1 MLVVRLA
8 PTSALAVVVVLQ
20 ACCIPTDAGRIV
32 AVRGAP
38 PAAWASFFDAEG
50 IYTCDGGARK
60 LAKNQ
65 VNDDFCDCDDGT
77 DEPGTAACALVD
89 GQASFFCRN
98 DGFPSATVFASHV
111 NDGVCDCCDGSDEW
125 NSGATCSNTCAAA
138 AAASGDDARK
148 EAALDPVKMRLGAL
162 ARKSF
167 VAGARA
173 ARESGELF
181 DEPGVFGSDD
191 AYYALKGQCYDIVS
205 GVFTYTVCPFGKSFQ
220 SEMRKKTKEWEA
232 GKHEILIGNWA
243 GFDSAEP
250 HTMIFS
256 GGEKCSDTLSRSLR
270 VAVTCGSETK
280 ITSEQEPSVC
290 QYTMRMQSP
299 AACDATTLA
308 AANLD
313 PEGNPVVVESA
324 PKEAKQ
330 VDEIVYHDEL

>member
-1 MLVVRLA
+1 MLLMGLG
-8 PTSALAVVVVLQ
+8 TSLLAVLLLQ
-20 ACCIPTDAGRIV
+20 ACCSPAAAGRIV
-32 AVRGAP
+32 AVRGTP
-38 PAAWASFFDAEG
+38 PGSWASFFDADG
-50 IYTCDGGARK
+50 IYSCDGRARR
-60 LAKNQ
+60 LAKSQ

-89 GQASFFCRN
+89 RKASFFCRN
-98 DGFPSATVFASHV
+98 DGFASATVFASHV

-125 NSGATCSNTCAAA
+125 RSGAACSNTCAAA
-138 AAASGDDARK
+138 AASGSGNARK
-148 EAALDPVKMRLGAL
+148 EAALDPVNMRLGAL

-181 DEPGVFGSDD
+181 DEPGVFGPGD

-205 GVFTYTVCPFGKSFQ
+205 GVFTYTVCPFGKSSQ

-250 HTMIFS
+250 HTMVFS
-256 GGEKCSDTLSRSLR
+256 GGEKCGDTVSRSLR
-270 VAVTCGSETK
+270 VVVACGSETK
-280 ITSEQEPSVC
+280 ILTEQEPSMC

-299 AACDATTLA
+299 AACDAASLA
-308 AANLD
+308 AVDLD
-313 PEGNPVVVESA
+313 PEGNPVLVKSSEEV
-324 PKEAKQ
+324 KQ